1 MLFLL
6 LPPDFAPVGEEQEL
20 PQRVQGLAI
29 AEVGVDP
36 APELLTLQVPQDE
49 DGLRGTAKAPIL
61 LANSP
66 WAT

>member
-6 LPPDFAPVGEEQEL
+6 LPPEFVPVGEEQGL
-20 PQRVQGLAI
+20 PQRVRGLAL
-29 AEVGVDP
+29 AELDVDP